1 MPTDNENGYKFKVGE
16 FQGMVKTKLDGICKE
31 MAEIKTEI
39 KSIRKRV
46 DGNRLKIAG
55 IGATV
60 SLIVTILT
68 LLIKELMAG

>member
-1 MPTDNENGYKFKVGE
+1 MPTDNENGYKFKAGE